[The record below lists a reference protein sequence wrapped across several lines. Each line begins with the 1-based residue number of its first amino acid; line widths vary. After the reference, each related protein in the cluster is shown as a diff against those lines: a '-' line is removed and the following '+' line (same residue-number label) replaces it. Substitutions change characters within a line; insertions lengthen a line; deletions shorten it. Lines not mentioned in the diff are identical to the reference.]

1 MKKKWQFRLGLI
13 LVIVSIP
20 MFFALFVLPFL
31 KISVSLK
38 LTITP
43 ILFAVAEV
51 VFWVGSLLV
60 GKEVIARY
68 WKNINPLNWF
78 KKGKMK
84 QTDKKDME

>member
-20 MFFALFVLPFL
+20 IFFALFVLPFL
-31 KISVSLK
+31 EISVPLK

-43 ILFAVAEV
+43 IIFVVAEV
-51 VFWVGSLLV
+51 VFWAGSLLV

-78 KKGKMK
+78 KKGQTKK
-84 QTDKKDME
+84 TDKKDTE